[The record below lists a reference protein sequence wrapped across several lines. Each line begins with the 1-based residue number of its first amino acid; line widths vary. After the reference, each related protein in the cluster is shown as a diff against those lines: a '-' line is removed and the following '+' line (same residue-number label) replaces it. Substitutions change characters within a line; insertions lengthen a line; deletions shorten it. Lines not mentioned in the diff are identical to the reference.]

1 MQGPGHTGWGGAL
14 SPVSEKVVEPV
25 QTRVGRGLLGV
36 LGKIVS
42 PFLASTLLI
51 SQSWCHIQ
59 QDNAGESPTKSAN
72 HLSNVRF
79 SFSWY
84 SSRPS

>member
-14 SPVSEKVVEPV
+14 GPVSEKAVETV

-36 LGKIVS
+36 LEKIVS

-51 SQSWCHIQ
+51 SQSWGHI
-59 QDNAGESPTKSAN
+59 QDNAGESPAKSAN

-79 SFSWY
+79 SFSCY
-84 SSRPS
+84 SNRPS